1 MRKYLF
7 ILILFL
13 GSHSAHSQ
21 NLNANGNSNDNEIQR
36 PKLVVGIVIDQM
48 RWDYLYRF
56 YNLYKPDGGFKRLLN
71 QGFSCENTMI
81 PYIPTFT
88 ACGHT
93 SIYTGSVPAIDGIT
107 GNDWWDYDL
116 GKYAYCT
123 QDNNVKTVGGNT
135 VEGKMSP
142 RNLLVTTIGDELRL
156 ATNFHSKV
164 IGIALKDR
172 AAILPAGHTA
182 NGAYWYD
189 DSTGNWI
196 TSSYYMNDL
205 PGWVKD
211 LNAKKLVDSYYKK
224 NWNTLYPLSAYTQST
239 PDAEPYEYR
248 PFGANVTGFPY
259 DLTQFIGKNYGAI
272 HVVPYGNTF
281 TFDMAK
287 ATITGEKLGSDS
299 ATDMLTIS
307 LSTPDYIGHTFG
319 PNSVEAEDDFLRL
332 DKDIG
337 DFLNFLDKEAG
348 KGNYLL
354 FLTADHGVA
363 NVPAFLKQHNIPA
376 GNVDDQKITDQLN
389 SLLKDKFRVD
399 NMVIGILNNQ
409 VFLDHNALA
418 SAHQAD
424 PKKVYDQII
433 EFLVKQPGIY
443 RAFALDALNDVTLNS
458 TIKERVTNGYYP
470 SRSGDIQIIFQP
482 QWIDGFLPGGTTHG
496 VWNPYDSHIPL
507 IWYGWNIQPGKTTKQ
522 VYMTDIAPTIASLL
536 HIQMPGGSVG
546 HIIGEISK

>member
-123 QDNNVKTVGGNT
+123 QDDNVKTVGGNT

-507 IWYGWNIQPGKTTKQ
+507 IWYGWNIQPGKTTRQ